1 MQRWLLAFALAASI
15 SVRADPVKLIPAHL
29 PPPIYP
35 YELRV
40 NGVTGKTKVR
50 FTVKA
55 DGSVSDVKVIRSDH
69 LLFTKAS
76 RKAVREWRFK
86 PWVVTAGMPSEIETT
101 APMIFRLDGRPQL
114 PMDINNVLGKLS
126 CNSVNS
132 QVAQRNKDEPQQ
144 QLRELSVFSYVSRYL
159 SEGIATSQ
167 LSKAERKALIN
178 EFVTQIPQIVERCQA
193 DPEAQYADQ
202 LPESVRELL

>member
-1 MQRWLLAFALAASI
+1 MQRWLLAFALGASV
-15 SVRADPVKLIPAHL
+15 SVHADPIKLIPVHL
-29 PPPIYP
+29 PQPIYP

-40 NGVTGKTKVR
+40 NGVTGKTKIS

-55 DGSVSDVKVIRSDH
+55 DGSVSDVKVTASDH

-86 PWVVTAGMPSEIETT
+86 PWVVMAGMPSEIETT

-126 CNSVNS
+126 CNSVNN
-132 QVAQRNKDEPQQ
+132 QVAHRNQHEPQQ
-144 QLRELSVFSYVSRYL
+144 QLHELRVFSYVSRYL

-167 LSKAERKALIN
+167 LTRNERKALIN
-178 EFVTQIPQIVERCQA
+178 VFVAQIPQIVERCQA
-193 DPEAQYADQ
+193 DPEALYADQ
-202 LPESVRELL
+202 LPASVRALF

>member
-1 MQRWLLAFALAASI
+1 
-15 SVRADPVKLIPAHL
+15 
-29 PPPIYP
+29 
-35 YELRV
+35 
-40 NGVTGKTKVR
+40 
-50 FTVKA
+50 
-55 DGSVSDVKVIRSDH
+55 
-69 LLFTKAS
+69 
-76 RKAVREWRFK
+76 
-86 PWVVTAGMPSEIETT
+86 
-101 APMIFRLDGRPQL
+101 
-114 PMDINNVLGKLS
+114 MDINNALGKLS